1 MRISTLCNI
10 CYIVVSRELLLYVF
24 LQKLLH
30 CLNKFKNRHRA
41 VCRCRFVSD
50 SWASC
55 LLLVT
60 SASDLLVHTI
70 RFCSFCCL
78 QRNVK
83 PCCRTYDLSWLCI
96 MRERAASLSRRRTTE
111 TVTLSRVALGG
122 RIPAVY
128 DQRYNCHNL
137 RDGGR
142 RPPATM
148 FTTPRPLQRQQQAYR
163 LRIAIS
169 AYPTSIR
176 RHRWGGGVPVGISPS
191 RLIWKN

>member
-70 RFCSFCCL
+70 RLCSVVFGVTSSL
-78 QRNVK
+78 AVIHTIYR
-83 PCCRTYDLSWLCI
+83 RLSSVVFVI
-96 MRERAASLSRRRTTE
+96 VYSERARL
-111 TVTLSRVALGG
+111 VAVAPKNHGDG
-122 RIPAVY
+122 DFIARGAWWSNTRSVRPAIY
-128 DQRYNCHNL
+128 CKCHNL

-142 RPPATM
+142 R
-148 FTTPRPLQRQQQAYR
+148 RGDWKCG
-163 LRIAIS
+163 S
-169 AYPTSIR
+169 
-176 RHRWGGGVPVGISPS
+176 GKCGS
-191 RLIWKN
+191 R

>member
-70 RFCSFCCL
+70 RLCSVVFGVMSSL
-78 QRNVK
+78 AVIHTIYR
-83 PCCRTYDLSWLCI
+83 RLSSVVFVI
-96 MRERAASLSRRRTTE
+96 VYSERARWSLLRRRTTE

-128 DQRYNCHNL
+128 DQRYIVSVTTCEMVAVVGATENAGVENAGVDSRGGKCRSKPYGTPTRDLL
-137 RDGGR
+137 R
-142 RPPATM
+142 
-148 FTTPRPLQRQQQAYR
+148 Q
-163 LRIAIS
+163 S
-169 AYPTSIR
+169 
-176 RHRWGGGVPVGISPS
+176 
-191 RLIWKN
+191 